1 MLHAF
6 ASRQACVQ
14 ALAAELSRC
23 LAASPAPRTLLL
35 PGGSTPQPLLH
46 SLALQASVD
55 WPALLVSP
63 TDERWVA
70 ADAPGSNL
78 RLLRDALPQARLLD
92 PRQAAAPAAAAQAW
106 GQQLA
111 ARLPLSA
118 VLLGMGDDGHVA
130 SLFPGMSGITAA
142 LDPALPPMAL
152 CGLAAQEPRQRLTPN
167 LSMLLAS
174 RWLGLLV
181 FGEAKR
187 ALLEQVLAAPQDSA
201 LPVAALVR
209 AAEARLQIWW
219 AA

>member
-1 MLHAF
+1 MLRAF
-6 ASRQACVQ
+6 ASRQACVE
-14 ALAAELSRC
+14 ALAAELSAC
-23 LAASPAPRTLLL
+23 LASSHVPRTLLL
-35 PGGSTPQPLLH
+35 PGGSTPEPLLRA
-46 SLALQASVD
+46 LAAQAVD

-63 TDERWVA
+63 SDERWVA
-70 ADAPGSNL
+70 ADAAASNL
-78 RLLRDALPQARLLD
+78 RLLHAALPQARLLD
-92 PRQAAAPAAAAQAW
+92 PRQGATPEVAAQAW
-106 GQQLA
+106 GTQLA

-130 SLFPGMSGITAA
+130 SLFPGMPGITAA

-209 AAEARLQIWW
+209 AAGARLQICW